1 MTPRDSSLD
10 SSLDWLNHLGEFCH
24 IPELQKILTATATG
38 YRVKRNYID
47 EMTDLTDL
55 WQEQL
60 SREIEK
66 RVYEEFMQ
74 TKVSI
79 PTINWS
85 ESDLTKW
92 AKVNIEPEDVDLEEF
107 EKILNGG

>member
-1 MTPRDSSLD
+1 MTLRDSSLD

-24 IPELQKILTATATG
+24 IPELQEILTTTATEH
-38 YRVKRNYID
+38 RVKRNYID
-47 EMTDLTDL
+47 EMADL

-85 ESDLTKW
+85 KSNLTKW